1 MAENKR
7 RFIFF
12 FILIGLL
19 TVALIARL
27 FYLQIVRGQ
36 QYMVMST
43 QRYTTSMVEKAPRGE
58 ILDRYGKPLVTNR
71 VGYSLVLQKTDIS
84 DEQLNEVLLKIL
96 QILEGSEYEYSDTLP
111 ISGEPYAFDFT
122 DDNGSGS
129 TDDEREAWFKD
140 KKSIKPEMTAE
151 QVMEAYKKA
160 YHVSEGYTMA
170 EERRIIG
177 MRYELSMRGFS
188 LASPFVIAN
197 DVDLNVVTKIKERQD
212 EFEGVIVTKDYIR
225 NYDEGSLAAH
235 IVGRVGKMDAKEYA
249 QYKDDGYGYND
260 IVGKQGI
267 EKLMEKYLRGTD
279 GTQGIEQNVN
289 GNIVTLAENVP
300 AVTGNYVMLTLDLD
314 LQKAAEESLQ
324 RNIEKIRAAGGAPSA
339 RRGGDCNAGAA
350 VVIDIKTGDA
360 LVCATYPTYHPA
372 DFSKDYK
379 TLLNDENKPM
389 WNRAISGTYTPGS
402 TFKPLTAIA
411 GLEGGAITTKETI
424 VDEGVYRVW
433 NDYQPSCWIW
443 SEQHRT
449 HGRLNVSGAIE
460 NSCNYFFYEVGR
472 RLGIDAID
480 KYASDFGLGEL
491 TGIELTEEKAGNVS
505 SPAYKEKTF
514 KSAADKK
521 WYGGDTIQTA
531 IGQSYNS
538 FTPIQLAN
546 YAATIANG
554 GTRYKTNIIK
564 NVRSSTDGTII
575 TEVQPS
581 VVKQNELKPS
591 TLEAV
596 KEGMKRV
603 VDEGSASGVFDNY
616 PIPIG
621 GKTGTAQVGKTVTN
635 NALFIA
641 FAPFD
646 DPEIAVCVV
655 LEHGLRGANAGYVA
669 KDILDEYF
677 KLNDTQPSG
686 TDASSAPMTGTRL
699 LP

>member
-1 MAENKR
+1 MTDNKK
-7 RFIFF
+7 RFTFLLVF
-12 FILIGLL
+12 AGILAF
-19 TVALIARL
+19 ALIARL
-27 FYLQIVRGQ
+27 FYLQIIKGQ
-36 QYMVMST
+36 QYLAMST

-111 ISGEPYAFDFT
+111 ISGEPYEFDFT

-129 TDDEREAWFKD
+129 TDDEREAWFRD
-140 KKSIKPEMTAE
+140 KKSIKPEMTAG
-151 QVMEAYKKA
+151 QVMDTYKKA
-160 YHVSEGYTMA
+160 YHVSEGYTA
-170 EERRIIG
+170 EEERRIIG
-177 MRYELSMRGFS
+177 MRYELSVRGFS

-197 DVDLNVVTKIKERQD
+197 DVDLNVVTKLKERQD
-212 EFEGVIVTKDYIR
+212 EFEGVVVTKDYIR

-235 IVGRVGKMDAKEYA
+235 IVGRVGKMNGEEYA
-249 QYKDDGYGYND
+249 QYKNEGYGYND

-300 AVTGNYVMLTLDLD
+300 AITGNYVMLTLDLD
-314 LQKAAEESLQ
+314 LQKVAEESLKT
-324 RNIEKIRAAGGAPSA
+324 NIEKIRAAGGAPSA
-339 RRGGDCNAGAA
+339 RRGGDCDAGAA
-350 VVIDIKTGDA
+350 VVIDVKTGDA
-360 LVCATYPTYHPA
+360 LVSATYPTYDPA
-372 DFSKDYK
+372 NFNKDYK
-379 TLLNDENKPM
+379 TLRTDPSKPM
-389 WNRAISGTYTPGS
+389 LNRAVSGTYTPGS

-411 GLEGGAITTKETI
+411 GLEEGVITTEETI
-424 VDEGVYRVW
+424 LDEGVYRFY
-433 NDYQPSCWIW
+433 NGYQPSCWIW
-443 SEQHRT
+443 TEQHRT

-472 RLGIDAID
+472 RLGIDKID
-480 KYASDFGLGEL
+480 KYAADFGLGEL

-505 SPAYKEKTF
+505 SPAYKQKAFKTP
-514 KSAADKK
+514 ADQK
-521 WYGGDTIQTA
+521 WYAGDTIQTA

-564 NVRSSTDGTII
+564 NVRSSTNGMII
-575 TEVQPS
+575 NEVQPS
-581 VVKQNELKPS
+581 IVKQNQMKET
-591 TLEAV
+591 TLQAV
-596 KEGMKRV
+596 KEGMRRV

-669 KDILDEYF
+669 KDILDAYF
-677 KLNDTQPSG
+677 KLGNYAANGNAGQTQIG
-686 TDASSAPMTGTRL
+686 TTNL